1 MAKQELSS
9 TLEELKG
16 VTLCCLLCE
25 GLRLIW
31 SALLHGPILGK
42 GFSRSP
48 KFVAWPAVDDL
59 VCYSAQMK
67 EDASSCSNLL
77 LQALVADNEC
87 ALFIR

>member
-1 MAKQELSS
+1 MAKRELSS

-16 VTLCCLLCE
+16 ATLCCPLCG

-31 SALLHGPILGK
+31 NALLHGPILGK

-48 KFVAWPAVDDL
+48 KFVDWPDVDDS

-67 EDASSCSNLL
+67 EEVSSCSSLL
-77 LQALVADNEC
+77 LQALVADNGC